1 MDAPATDSR
10 ECSFC
15 SAWFSRV
22 DAAKR
27 HAKRCP
33 ERKGRDLLDRKRGRR
48 VRSCDQCSRV
58 KVHCKPRGEGPCERC
73 IPRKLECSFGGRSTD
88 IATSISPSA
97 VAPHGSDRCGDR
109 IPLSFLLNAT
119 DDQQDFLTER
129 TVGMEPDAAPLG
141 PSCLPLSSCDSD
153 EGLLDFLDPSV
164 LLLFDQEP
172 HVTSVAPNEFHF
184 TYSERQSGDLTY
196 SEPWDTK
203 MSARLEAL
211 ETKLVEHVGRSPGC
225 PTSFDIHAYRSFFS
239 ARNAREFITRFCRKR
254 HYRYQI
260 IHWPTFEPE
269 SVSLALLMVVCL
281 TGAAYSFGEE
291 HGTAYAVQARSF
303 YQLADSYVFR
313 QLDDHLYGSLTSSE
327 LVTSIE
333 LCQAALLMYALD
345 ALPTGDMTMQHTAV
359 VRRLPTLIAA
369 LRTLGFVDIRH
380 GPSQDWETFI
390 HHEQRIRLVA
400 WAFCADCLATL
411 SCNKPPGFSVLEM
424 RGDLPCDSKVWDAD
438 ASAFPELREC
448 SRQAT
453 PISLTALMSLC
464 LKEDWREPNGSLR
477 LPIFHLHVMLC
488 GESPHIHSSEICRV
502 ENDLACAVTNS
513 SYHSLPTHNLQL
525 PRLHDSRKTIEQS
538 SACP

>member
-10 ECSFC
+10 ECPFC

-27 HAKRCP
+27 HAKRCAQ
-33 ERKGRDLLDRKRGRR
+33 RKGRDLLDRKRGRR

-73 IPRKLECSFGGRSTD
+73 IPRKLECSLGGLGSD
-88 IATSISPSA
+88 IATPVLQSA
-97 VAPHGSDRCGDR
+97 VLPDVNDRCGDR

-129 TVGMEPDAAPLG
+129 AVGMEPDAAPLG
-141 PSCLPLSSCDSD
+141 PGCLPLSSCDSN

-184 TYSERQSGDLTY
+184 ICNERQSGDLTY
-196 SEPWDTK
+196 SEPWDTE

-211 ETKLVEHVGRSPGC
+211 ETELIEHVGRGSGNSI

-269 SVSLALLMVVCL
+269 TVSLALLMVVCL

-291 HGTAYAVQARSF
+291 HGTAHAVQARNF
-303 YQLADSYVFR
+303 YQLADSYVFQ
-313 QLDDHLYGSLTSSE
+313 QLENHLYGLPTGSE
-327 LVTSIE
+327 LVILIE

-345 ALPTGDMTMQHTAV
+345 ALPTGDMAMQHTAV

-369 LRTLGFVDIRH
+369 LRTLGFVDVRH
-380 GPSQDWETFI
+380 GPSEDWETFVR
-390 HHEQRIRLVA
+390 HEQKIRLVA

-411 SCNKPPGFSVLEM
+411 SCNKPPGFSILEM
-424 RGDLPCDSKVWDAD
+424 RGELPCDPKVWDSD
-438 ASAFPELREC
+438 ATAFSAFHEC

-453 PISLTALMSLC
+453 PLSLTGLMSLC
-464 LKEDWREPNGSLR
+464 LNEDCRKPTESLR

-488 GESPHIHSSEICRV
+488 GEPPCIPLS
-502 ENDLACAVTNS
+502 
-513 SYHSLPTHNLQL
+513 
-525 PRLHDSRKTIEQS
+525 SRKLLS
-538 SACP
+538 LRSH